1 MSHAFANIPLHAGVR
16 VLKACECG
24 LVALDKPEGVMAHP
38 NSSEDNARALITANY
53 SLDEEAYHVRDGAGG
68 IRRIWLV
75 NRLDG
80 PTSGVI
86 LVATTEQ
93 AAQEAKQAFAKGTVS
108 KHYVAVCLGRVFPT
122 VRGSWN
128 DALAKQGGGPEGVRS
143 VVVRPGMRPQGPVSQ
158 ALTNF
163 RVGQKGVGPLDL
175 VTVHLEPRTGRTH
188 QLRVQCAARGHPI
201 LGDRTYGDYD
211 GNKAFG
217 TDRGH
222 KRLFLHAE
230 SVELTLSL
238 NGKALKFA
246 ATAPVPPEFAAAM
259 GTPGGPAG
267 PADKGLGKVRL

>member
-1 MSHAFANIPLHAGVR
+1 MSQDFTNIPLHAGVK
-16 VLKACECG
+16 VLKVSDCG

-38 NSSEDNARALITANY
+38 NSSEDNGRALITANY
-53 SLDEEAYHVRDGAGG
+53 SLEEEAFHVRDGAGG

-86 LVATTEQ
+86 LVATHEQ
-93 AAQEAKQAFAKGTVS
+93 VALEAKQAFAKGTVA
-108 KHYVAVCLGRVFPT
+108 KRYVAVCLGRVFPT
-122 VRGSWN
+122 LRGTWT
-128 DALAKQGGGPEGVRS
+128 DALVKQGGGPEGVRS

-175 VTVHLEPRTGRTH
+175 ITLHLEPRTGRTH
-188 QLRVQCAARGHPI
+188 QLRVQCATHGHPI
-201 LGDRTYGDYD
+201 LGDRTYGHYE

-217 TDRGH
+217 VDRGH

-238 NGKALKFA
+238 NGKQVKFSA
-246 ATAPVPPEFAAAM
+246 QAPVPPEFAAAM
-259 GTPGGPAG
+259 GTPGGPTS
-267 PADKGLGKVRL
+267 PPDNGLGKVRV